1 MRNLITVASLT
12 LALLLPS
19 TTAQAGTLEQ
29 AKRLHDRLAG
39 VPADAATLSQMQT
52 LLDAGDATA
61 GVELARL
68 GQNGFDGLGA
78 RVHRTAGIKQAY
90 QHGQSFFGIND
101 KNSRRRF
108 GSLRKAPR
116 MTELIILLSMSFT
129 PRQPMQ

>member
-1 MRNLITVASLT
+1 MASVFLDVSIQ
-12 LALLLPS
+12 LAHS
-19 TTAQAGTLEQ
+19 IATAFDGLQE
-29 AKRLHDRLAG
+29 
-39 VPADAATLSQMQT
+39 DAAAVTKNT
-52 LLDAGDATA
+52 GDAA
-61 GVELARL
+61 GRVELARL
-68 GQNGFDGLGA
+68 GQNGFDRLWA
-78 RVHRTAGIKQAY
+78 RVHRTAGVKQAY